1 MKKYLKILL
10 MFLILIILAIALI
23 VINNNKNNNMV
34 EKKTNNLNVS
44 KEVSNVIFTNINYKV
59 DNNGTIVSLKIF
71 NNNDKDIK
79 LNEYIVNV
87 YDKNNKLLGTMKPIV
102 KDTIKKINFLET
114 EFSIKEKY
122 DNAYSLEIELPN
134 LELLDS
140 E

>member
-10 MFLILIILAIALI
+10 IFLILIIFAIVLI
-23 VINNNKNNNMV
+23 VINNKKNNSVV
-34 EKKTNNLNVS
+34 EKQTNNLNDS
-44 KEVSNVIFTNINYKV
+44 KEVSNVIFTNINYRV
-59 DNNGTIVSLKIF
+59 DNNVTIVSLKVF

-102 KDTIKKINFLET
+102 KDTIKKRSFLET